1 MKPSNDVSV
10 AQASHYIQHM
20 FLTVYYLRSIKITL
34 VSYRFILNML
44 QAIGFKLVSVKSL
57 KLVWYKIHYQ

>member
-44 QAIGFKLVSVKSL
+44 QAVESKLVSVKSL
-57 KLVWYKIHYQ
+57 